1 MLFMSGDTHFKII
14 VLSMLVALSA
24 VIFASGQELCTKM
37 NEMQIIS
44 DEVSGY
50 DVYLDA
56 QYVGTEGKNED
67 ALDGTFTVYDIPC
80 WSNHTIV
87 VDDGI
92 VTYTL
97 DSFFGGGIP
106 YSIILED
113 PLFIRGKSEKKEK
126 Q

>member
-1 MLFMSGDTHFKII
+1 MIL
-14 VLSMLVALSA
+14 LALS
-24 VIFASGQELCTKM
+24 VDIFVVSGQEPCTTM

-44 DEVSGY
+44 EKVSGY
-50 DVYLDA
+50 DVYLDEL
-56 QYVGTEGKNED
+56 YVGTEGKNDD

-97 DSFFGGGIP
+97 DSFFGGGMP
-106 YSIILED
+106 YLIILED
-113 PLFIRGKSEKKEK
+113 PLFIKGRSEKKEK

>member
-1 MLFMSGDTHFKII
+1 MSGSTHFRIT
-14 VLSMLVALSA
+14 VLSMILLALS
-24 VIFASGQELCTKM
+24 VDIFVVSGQEPCTTM

-44 DEVSGY
+44 EKVSGY
-50 DVYLDA
+50 DVYLDEL
-56 QYVGTEGKNED
+56 YVGTEGKNDD

-97 DSFFGGGIP
+97 DSFFGGGMP
-106 YSIILED
+106 YLIILED
-113 PLFIRGKSEKKEK
+113 PLFIKGRSEKKEK